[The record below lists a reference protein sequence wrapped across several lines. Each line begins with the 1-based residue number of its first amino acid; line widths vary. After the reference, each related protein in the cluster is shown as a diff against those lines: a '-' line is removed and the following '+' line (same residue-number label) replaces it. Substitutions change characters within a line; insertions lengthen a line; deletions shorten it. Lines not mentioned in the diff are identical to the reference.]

1 VALKIGDRIRIKK
14 QNSFFFKA
22 EGMEGKIFDIY
33 EDPESY
39 VLDLDNH
46 QLLLQALPTEIEKI

>member
-1 VALKIGDRIRIKK
+1 
-14 QNSFFFKA
+14 
-22 EGMEGKIFDIY
+22 MEGKIFEIY